1 MHWAVKMSDG
11 GSVCGTLLV
20 KLHTQTASCLK
31 YGGLL
36 HMRKVEMGKEIGSR
50 LVESLADVYL
60 IWLQPQPV
68 AINP

>member
-1 MHWAVKMSDG
+1 
-11 GSVCGTLLV
+11 
-20 KLHTQTASCLK
+20 
-31 YGGLL
+31 
-36 HMRKVEMGKEIGSR
+36 MRKVEMGKEIGSC